1 MNLNNSG
8 RSNPVAFLLASFPF
22 IASLLEFGDAIKEIA
37 GMSTHFSLLF
47 LLFNPITL
55 VIGLTIIQYTLAW
68 VIARISGWSKH
79 LINVVL
85 EVALLLLLLA
95 LT

>member
-8 RSNPVAFLLASFPF
+8 RSNPIVFSLASFPF
-22 IASLLEFGDAIKEIA
+22 VASLLEFGDAIKEIA
-37 GMSTHFSLLF
+37 GMSTHFSLVF

-55 VIGLTIIQYTLAW
+55 VVALTIIQYALAW
-68 VIARISGWSKH
+68 AIARISGWSKH
-79 LINVVL
+79 LINAVL

>member
-8 RSNPVAFLLASFPF
+8 RSNPIVFLLASFPL

-47 LLFNPITL
+47 NPITL
-55 VIGLTIIQYTLAW
+55 VVALTMIQYALAW
-68 VIARISGWSKH
+68 GIAHVSGWSKH
-79 LINVVL
+79 PINAVL
-85 EVALLLLLLA
+85 EVALLLYFA
-95 LT
+95 IT